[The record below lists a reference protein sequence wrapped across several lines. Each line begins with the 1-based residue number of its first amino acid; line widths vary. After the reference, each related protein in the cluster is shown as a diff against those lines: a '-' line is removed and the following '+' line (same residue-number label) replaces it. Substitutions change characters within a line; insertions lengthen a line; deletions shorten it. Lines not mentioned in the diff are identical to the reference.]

1 MKTTT
6 TSYIRKSPSVFKKG
20 IEKCP
25 MKKPLRVIVISLVLV
40 TSGCIFKSNRPP
52 ATPVEIIQPSP
63 TTPLTPSGSTLTQP
77 ADTETISAV
86 TVLQFVAGRNDYTIT
101 VDDTPREFILYVP
114 SGYDPSMPT
123 PIVIMLHGS
132 NQHPNNMY
140 ENTNWVKKAEEE
152 VILVVF
158 PASWKYPL
166 LEDGKIHEKWNTV
179 ALAQLAPPGTEF
191 KDDVK
196 FIRTIIED
204 LKVTFNIDNKR
215 IFASGFSN
223 GGGFVITRLIPEMND
238 VFAAYSTGGAGL
250 LGEAEV
256 NDVPITV
263 SASLYSVIG
272 TNDNK
277 IAEGQDVPVPFP
289 FAANDILND
298 PLFNPMF
305 EKTTALLGLEMSY
318 AVESQS
324 DFTRFTFNKSLTGVD
339 NEYVFMMIK
348 GLFHVYPSGDDNR
361 SKIDAADLFWD
372 FFLKHAKP

>member
-1 MKTTT
+1 
-6 TSYIRKSPSVFKKG
+6 
-20 IEKCP
+20 
-25 MKKPLRVIVISLVLV
+25 MKKPFRLIVIFLVLV

-63 TTPLTPSGSTLTQP
+63 TTPLTPLVSTLTQP

-86 TVLQFVAGRNDYTIT
+86 TVLEFVAGRNDYTIT
-101 VDDTPREFILYVP
+101 VDETPREFILYVP
-114 SGYDPSMPT
+114 SGYDPSTPT

-140 ENTNWVKKAEEE
+140 ENTTWVKKAEEE

-179 ALAQLAPPGTEF
+179 ALAQLAPPGTEL

-238 VFAAYSTGGAGL
+238 VFAAYSTGGAAL

-256 NDVPITV
+256 NEVPITV

-298 PLFNPMF
+298 SLFSPMF

-318 AVESQS
+318 TVESQS